1 VKIAYLF
8 CERDVP
14 VLSSRGSCVHV
25 REMCDAFGELGHDV
39 TLLAGMAG
47 EGSPQPLRW
56 RLHELAPR
64 GDPLPRAG
72 GNDGPAVTAR
82 PSWSPRAVAA
92 DIARIPWWRA
102 WSEYFA
108 RRARPLLEAERPDVI
123 YERYVPGSLA
133 GAQLARR
140 LRVPLIVEMNASSTF
155 PAEWWGTHS
164 PLYPLAVR
172 RRERALAE
180 RAAHVVVVSSRLRDH
195 LRGLGI
201 PAQKLSVL
209 FNGVNAERFRP
220 DPEAATRV
228 RGRHGLEAGQPVVGF
243 IGSLRPWHGVDLL
256 LEAAA
261 ETPGPRL
268 LIVGDGPQ
276 RPALEAAAAERGLA
290 ERAVFTGPV
299 PRDQVPAHIAAM
311 DVAVAPYP
319 RLADFHFS
327 PLKLFEYM
335 AVGKP
340 LVASRYPDIASVVE
354 DGAAGLLIEP
364 GDVRELSAA
373 IQRLLRDPEL
383 AARLGARAR
392 RTVAAAHTWRRN
404 AEAVTREAQ
413 RALAS

>member
-25 REMCDAFGELGHDV
+25 REMCDALGELGHDV

-47 EGSPQPLRW
+47 EGSPQSPRW
-56 RLHELAPR
+56 RLHELAPQ
-64 GDPLPRAG
+64 GNALPRG
-72 GNDGPAVTAR
+72 GRNGGPEPAAR
-82 PSWSPRAVAA
+82 PCWSPRAVAA
-92 DIARIPWWRA
+92 DVARIPWWRA

-123 YERYVPGSLA
+123 YERHVPGSLA
-133 GAQLARR
+133 GARLARR
-140 LRVPLIVEMNASSTF
+140 LGVPLIVEMNASSTF
-155 PAEWWGTHS
+155 PAEWWGRHS

-172 RRERALAE
+172 RRERALAD

-195 LRGLGI
+195 LRGLGV
-201 PAQKLSVL
+201 PGRKLSVL
-209 FNGVNAERFRP
+209 FNGVDTGRFRP
-220 DPEAATRV
+220 DPEAGARV
-228 RGRHGLEAGQPVVGF
+228 RARHGLEPGEPVAGF

-261 ETPGPRL
+261 ATPGLRL

-276 RPALEAAAAERGLA
+276 RRALEATAAERGLA
-290 ERAVFTGPV
+290 ARVVFTGPV
-299 PRDQVPAHIAAM
+299 PREQAPAHIAAM

-354 DGAAGLLIEP
+354 DGSAGLLVEP

-383 AARLGARAR
+383 AARLGAGAR
-392 RTVAAAHTWRRN
+392 RAAAAHTWRRN
-404 AEAVTREAQ
+404 AEAVIREVE